1 MIRHGDMH
9 DMTYPTHIHPT
20 ASAGTLV
27 AARCVRP
34 LRGERTWL
42 LSADEMRGNE
52 KQSFD
57 PRPALAGR
65 RAG

>member
-9 DMTYPTHIHPT
+9 DMTHLTHIHPI
-20 ASAGTLV
+20 ASAGTSV
-27 AARCVRP
+27 AARYACP
-34 LRGERTWL
+34 LRGAHTWL
-42 LSADEMRGNE
+42 LSADELHLNE
-52 KQSFD
+52 EQSFD